1 MPTDTLVPSDVL
13 SQWHTGS
20 LEDLVELGI
29 SAAKANQYERGLIF
43 LAEAYRHVG
52 REQHRL
58 SGPLLSFYGLCLAL
72 HRGRIKEAAEFCWLG
87 VEKDHYNPDVYYN
100 MARVWMAGRSRRKA
114 VEALEKGLAL
124 DPRHAGLM
132 RLKADMGTRKS
143 PVIPFL
149 HRDNP
154 LNVSLGKMRRKMHD
168 PKGSEKADSGRPG
181 AGGPTRPGPARPAR

>member
-1 MPTDTLVPSDVL
+1 MPTDTLSPEDVL
-13 SQWHTGS
+13 SEWRTGN

-29 SAAKANQYERGLIF
+29 SAAKVAEYERGLIF

-52 REQHRL
+52 RDQHRL

-87 VEKDHYNPDVYYN
+87 VEKDRYNPDVHCN

-114 VEALEKGLAL
+114 VDALERGLAL
-124 DPRHAGLM
+124 DAKHPGLK
-132 RLKADMGTRKS
+132 RLLAEMGTRHA

-154 LNVSLGKMRRKMHD
+154 LNVSLGKMRRRIRAAKE
-168 PKGSEKADSGRPG
+168 PARPG
-181 AGGPTRPGPARPAR
+181 STKPASPRPGPTRPAR

>member
-1 MPTDTLVPSDVL
+1 MPIDTLSPAEVL
-13 SQWHTGS
+13 SEWRTGN
-20 LEDLVELGI
+20 LEDLVEMGI
-29 SAAKANQYERGLIF
+29 SAAKAAQYERGLIF

-87 VEKDHYNPDVYYN
+87 VEKDRYNPDVHYN
-100 MARVWMAGRSRRKA
+100 MARVWIAGRSRRKA
-114 VEALEKGLAL
+114 VDALEKGLAL
-124 DPRHAGLM
+124 DPKHSGLV
-132 RLKADMGTRKS
+132 RLMAEMGARKS

-154 LNVSLGKMRRKMHD
+154 LNVSLGRMRRKIRD
-168 PKGSEKADSGRPG
+168 PKAPAGPGPAGS
-181 AGGPTRPGPARPAR
+181 GPTRPAR